1 MITIYFHCVQLGDAI
16 VRAVAFGRNPADQP
30 QRLSLTGNLTDGQV
44 ANALIAGIAL
54 AAKSC
59 GPPNHLSSS
68 RWGPVMLVVLLRQGV
83 GLRMECCLRSGDV
96 ISVSSPQQVT
106 SLSRF
111 LYGGPVTFA
120 DW

>member
-1 MITIYFHCVQLGDAI
+1 MPLQGNLKNELVITIYFHCVQLGDAI

-68 RWGPVMLVVLLRQGV
+68 RWGPVLLPCGSVASGCGRPHGVLS
-83 GLRMECCLRSGDV
+83 EK
-96 ISVSSPQQVT
+96 
-106 SLSRF
+106 
-111 LYGGPVTFA
+111 
-120 DW
+120 W